1 MSLRLNLLKGSL
13 LCSLLC
19 FTACGQFNHNHL
31 VSSSWP
37 GSQVHKLT
45 DSIHRREQAMQED
58 MDLSVRPQ
66 DDFFHYVNGT
76 WLRKT
81 QIPNDKASWG
91 TFQELSD
98 LTDQHSLLIL
108 KDLLKKQSAVDS
120 DAQKLATTYQA
131 WMNWQQRNKHGLQPL
146 QKYFLK
152 IDRAGTIEEFEKVII
167 EFAQRG
173 VDNPFYFWQ
182 IEPDLKDSQRYAV
195 YFGGGWLGLP
205 RDYYQKSSV
214 RNDEVIARYQLFLY
228 RLLKQLGNTDTQAK
242 QQAQEIVKLERERS
256 QYLLTNEEIRDMR
269 KQYNLYSVAALSHL
283 SHSVDLAGYL
293 KGVLVHTPQVIVPE
307 MAYFKSL
314 DQLFTT
320 NNLPLLKIYYKYYL
334 LLENR
339 DVLNQAVDQEAFKFF
354 RQQLQ
359 GQKQQRSDEKRA
371 LDFINTYLGEVLGKE
386 YVKHY
391 FPKHAKAQMKELIA
405 YLVKSYHQHL
415 QHVSWMSERT
425 KQQAIH
431 KLDKLSVK
439 VGYPD
444 HWKDF
449 SALHIPVA
457 ETNIFHIK
465 EALLTW
471 QRKQDLR
478 KVGKSVDKTE
488 WDMSPQTV
496 NAYYNPSQHE
506 IVFPAAILQPPFF
519 DSKAFAAQNFGGI
532 GAVIAHEITHGF
544 DDSGAM
550 FDANGNLSNW
560 WSKADKERFDAK
572 TSRLAEQF
580 SRYKVTPHHFING
593 AFTLGENI
601 ADLGGVTLAYD
612 ALQIYRQDKGL
623 NQDQHIKKMFT
634 PDQLFFIAWA
644 RIWRTK
650 STQAYLENQVK
661 TDPHSPGQIRA
672 FAPLLNVNAFYRAFD
687 VKPGDKLY
695 KRPKERILIW

>member
-1 MSLRLNLLKGSL
+1 MSLRLDLLKGSL
-13 LCSLLC
+13 LCALLC
-19 FTACGQFNHNHL
+19 FTACRQFSHNHL
-31 VSSSWP
+31 VSSGSWLS
-37 GSQVHKLT
+37 SQILKLT
-45 DSIHRREQAMQED
+45 DSIDKKEQVMQEN

-66 DDFFHYVNGT
+66 DDFFHYVNGA

-81 QIPNDKASWG
+81 KIPNDKASWG

-108 KDLLKKQSAVDS
+108 KNLLEKPSAADS
-120 DAQKLATTYQA
+120 DVQKLMTTYRA
-131 WMNWQQRNKHGLQPL
+131 WTNWQQRNKLGLQPL

-152 IDRAGTIEEFEKVII
+152 IDRANTIKEFEKVII
-167 EFAQRG
+167 EFAQQG
-173 VDNPFYFWQ
+173 VDNPFYSWY
-182 IEPDLKDSQRYAV
+182 IKPDLKNSQRYAV
-195 YFGGGWLGLP
+195 YFYGGWLGLA

-214 RNDEVIARYQLFLY
+214 RNSEVIARYQLFLY
-228 RLLKQLGNTDTQAK
+228 RLLKQLGNTDSQAR
-242 QQAQEIVKLERERS
+242 QQAQEIVQLERKFG
-256 QYLLTNEEIRDMR
+256 QYLLVNEEVRDMR
-269 KQYNLYSVAALSHL
+269 KQYNPYSMAGLSDL

-314 DQLFTT
+314 DQLFTAK
-320 NNLPLLKIYYKYYL
+320 NLPLLKIYYKYYL
-334 LLENR
+334 LLENY
-339 DVLNQAVDQEAFKFF
+339 DVLNQAVDQEVFKFF
-354 RQQLQ
+354 HQQLQ

-415 QHVSWMSERT
+415 QHVSWMSEPT

-449 SALHIPVA
+449 SELHIPTA
-457 ETNIFHIK
+457 ETDIFHIK
-465 EALLTW
+465 EILLTW

-478 KVGKSVDKTE
+478 KVGKPVDKTE
-488 WDMSPQTV
+488 WGMLPQTV

-519 DSKAFAAQNFGGI
+519 DSKALAAQNFGGI

-580 SRYKVTPHHFING
+580 SRYEVTPHHFING

-601 ADLGGVTLAYD
+601 ADLGGVALAYD

-623 NQDQHIKKMFT
+623 SQQHIKRTFT

-644 RIWRTK
+644 RIWRNK
-650 STQAYLENQVK
+650 STQAYLENQVR
-661 TDPHSPGQIRA
+661 TDPHSPGKIRA
-672 FAPLLNVNAFYRAFD
+672 FAPLLNIDAFYRAFD

-695 KRPKERILIW
+695 KRPEERILIW

>member
-1 MSLRLNLLKGSL
+1 MSLKLNLLKESL
-13 LCSLLC
+13 LCVLLF
-19 FTACGQFNHNHL
+19 FTAFRQFSHNHL
-31 VSSSWP
+31 TSSWSSS
-37 GSQVHKLT
+37 QVSKLT
-45 DSIHRREQAMQED
+45 DSIHGREQVMQED

-66 DDFFHYVNGT
+66 EDFFHYVNGT

-108 KDLLKKQSAVDS
+108 KNLLKKQLPADS
-120 DAQKLATTYQA
+120 NAQKLTTTYQA
-131 WMNWQQRNKHGLQPL
+131 WMNWQQRNQHGLQPL

-152 IDRAGTIEEFEKVII
+152 IDKANTIEEFEKVII
-167 EFAQRG
+167 EFGRQG
-173 VDNPFYFWQ
+173 VNNPFYFWQ
-182 IEPDLKDSQRYAV
+182 INPDLKDSQQYAV
-195 YFGGGWLGLP
+195 YFDGGWLGLP

-214 RNDEVIARYQLFLY
+214 QNSEMIARYQLFLY
-228 RLLKQLGNTDTQAK
+228 RLLKQLDSTDTQAK

-256 QYLLTNEEIRDMR
+256 RYLLTNEEIRDMV
-269 KQYNLYSVAALSHL
+269 KQYNPYSVTALSHL

-293 KGVLVHTPQVIVPE
+293 KGVLVHTTQVIVPE

-314 DQLFTT
+314 DRLFTT
-320 NNLPLLKIYYKYYL
+320 ENLPLLKIYYKYYL
-334 LLENR
+334 LLENC
-339 DVLNQAVDQEAFKFF
+339 DVLNRAIDQEVFKFF
-354 RQQLQ
+354 HQQLQ

-371 LDFINTYLGEVLGKE
+371 LDFINTYLGEVLGRE

-391 FPKHAKAQMKELIA
+391 FSKRAKAQMEELIA
-405 YLVKSYHQHL
+405 YLIKSYHQHL
-415 QHVSWMSERT
+415 QYVSWMSERT

-449 SALHIPVA
+449 SGLHIPIA

-465 EALLTW
+465 EALLIW
-471 QRKQDLR
+471 QRKRDLL
-478 KVGKSVDKTE
+478 KVNKPVDKTE
-488 WDMSPQTV
+488 WEMSPQIV
-496 NAYYNPSQHE
+496 NAYYNHSQHE

-519 DSKAFAAQNFGGI
+519 DSKALAAQNFGGI

-550 FDANGNLSNW
+550 FDANGNLNNW
-560 WSKADKERFDAK
+560 WSKDDKERFDAK

-580 SRYKVTPHHFING
+580 SHYEVTPHNFING
-593 AFTLGENI
+593 AFSLGENI

-612 ALQIYRQDKGL
+612 ALQIYLRDKGL
-623 NQDQHIKKMFT
+623 NKDQDVGRIFT

-661 TDPHSPGQIRA
+661 TDPHSPGKIRA
-672 FAPLLNVNAFYRAFD
+672 FAPLLNIDAFYRAFD

-695 KRPKERILIW
+695 KPPEERILIW